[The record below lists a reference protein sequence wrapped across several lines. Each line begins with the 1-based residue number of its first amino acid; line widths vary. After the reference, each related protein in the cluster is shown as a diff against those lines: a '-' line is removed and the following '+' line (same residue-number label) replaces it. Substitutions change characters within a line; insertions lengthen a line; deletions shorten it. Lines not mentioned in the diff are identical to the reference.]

1 MMAGARKLMGTV
13 AVVAVGTLVGCS
25 GGGSGA
31 AGTPAPASS
40 STTSAAAAS
49 TSPSA
54 SPSSAGWAPTDP
66 AGLPTDSPTP
76 TQPAQPTQPAKST
89 PPVQASVS
97 GVPDASGIKT
107 AMAQTVEVK
116 QPSVH
121 FLPSSVKATVPDGNG
136 GKLTAVVGTRSN
148 AADGG
153 GQVVF
158 FFHGTKFVGW
168 DGDTETSGVTSLAG
182 AGQGV
187 FTIKYTHF
195 AKDDPAC
202 CPSLSPVT
210 IHWSWQ
216 DNDGFAPSG
225 GTRPYVGTPVAIRL
239 KS

>member
-1 MMAGARKLMGTV
+1 MTVGARKLIGTV
-13 AVVAVGTLVGCS
+13 AVVATGALAGCS
-25 GGGSGA
+25 NGGSDVA
-31 AGTPAPASS
+31 TSPAPASS
-40 STTSAAAAS
+40 TTTSASATP
-49 TSPSA
+49 TSP
-54 SPSSAGWAPTDP
+54 GWAPTEP
-66 AGLPTDSPTP
+66 AIPSDSASPTTSATP
-76 TQPAQPTQPAKST
+76 KKSATPASS
-89 PPVQASVS
+89 SVA
-97 GVPDASGIKT
+97 GVPDAAGIKT
-107 AMAQTVEVK
+107 AMAQTVETK

-121 FLPSSVKATVPDGNG
+121 FVPSTVKATVPDGEG

-148 AADGG
+148 AADSG

-202 CPSLSPVT
+202 CPSLKPVT

-239 KS
+239 KA

>member
-1 MMAGARKLMGTV
+1 MIVRTRKLTVAV
-13 AVVAVGTLVGCS
+13 AVVAAGALAGCS
-25 GGGSGA
+25 GGGTDA
-31 AGTPAPASS
+31 ASS
-40 STTSAAAAS
+40 PATQSSPTT
-49 TSPSA
+49 P
-54 SPSSAGWAPTDP
+54 GWTPTDP
-66 AGLPTDSPTP
+66 AALPTDTPTT
-76 TQPAQPTQPAKST
+76 TQPAPPTTPANPTTPAKA
-89 PPVQASVS
+89 ASG
-97 GVPDASGIKT
+97 GVPDAAGIKT

-121 FLPSSVKATVPDGNG
+121 FVPSTVKATVPDGDG

-148 AADGG
+148 AADSG

-182 AGQGV
+182 AGTGA
-187 FTIKYTHF
+187 FAIKYTHF

-202 CPSLSPVT
+202 CPSLKPVT

-225 GTRPYVGTPVAIRL
+225 GSRPYAGTPVAIRL
-239 KS
+239 KA